1 MFDLHHFAL
10 FFAAAFMLAATPGP
24 GILYVLARTLAG
36 GHREGLLSAV
46 GTFVGGLMHVIA
58 AAAGLSAVLSTSAAV
73 FSAVKYA
80 GAAYLVFLGV
90 RMIVQSRQDAGLR
103 VEERGLDVQTR
114 TNPFR
119 QGVLTEALNPKTA
132 LFFLSFIPQFVVP
145 RSGSAFLQF
154 AVLGAISVTLNTLAD
169 IFVVLLAGKISSRLR
184 RSVHLRIR
192 QRQATGC
199 VMIGLGAYVALSDG
213 K

>member
-1 MFDLHHFAL
+1 MLDPHRFAL
-10 FFAAAFMLAATPGP
+10 FLAAAVMLAATPGP

-36 GHREGLLSAV
+36 GRREGLLSAL
-46 GTFVGGLMHVIA
+46 GTFVGGLMHVVA
-58 AAAGLSAVLSTSAAV
+58 AAAGLSAILATSAAV
-73 FSAVKYA
+73 FSVVKYA

-90 RMIVQSRQDAGLR
+90 RMIINSRRDSELTPADSVPVQS
-103 VEERGLDVQTR
+103 R

-119 QGVLTEALNPKTA
+119 QGVLTEVLNPKTA
-132 LFFLSFIPQFVVP
+132 LFFLSFIPQFVVQ
-145 RSGSAFLQF
+145 RSGGTFVQF

-169 IFVVLLAGKISSRLR
+169 IVVVMLADRISLRLR
-184 RSVHLRIR
+184 RSVKLRVR

-199 VMIGLGAYVALSDG
+199 VMIGLGAYVALSDA